1 MQDKTIQEPLVIA
14 EIGCNHCGNFDTAIK
29 MIKIA
34 SEFCKADVVK
44 FQKRC
49 NKELLTYDEYNNPH
63 PNPINSFGKTYGEHR
78 EFLEFDLEQNIRLK
92 EVCEDYNVVFS
103 TSVWD
108 PTSAKEIISIDPKL
122 IKVPSAIN
130 TDRRVLDILFN
141 EFPGQIH
148 ISLGMTTRE
157 EEIQILNHADKLNCL
172 NRVVL
177 YHCISGYPVEN
188 NELYLLEISRLKNLY
203 GDKVLSIGFSGHHKG
218 IAVDLVAYTLGA
230 KWFERHFTLDRTQK
244 GTDHSASLEPDGLRR
259 LKRDLKAASVS
270 LLSKPSEIIEVE
282 NFQRKKLKKY
292 YEID

>member
-34 SEFCKADVVK
+34 AEFCKADVVK

-92 EVCEDYNVVFS
+92 EVCEDYNVIFS

-108 PTSAKEIISIDPKL
+108 PTSTKEIISINPKL

-157 EEIQILNHADKLNCL
+157 EETRILSHADKLNCL

-230 KWFERHFTLDRTQK
+230 TWFERHFTLDRTQK

-270 LLSKPSEIIEVE
+270 LSKKPSEIVEVE